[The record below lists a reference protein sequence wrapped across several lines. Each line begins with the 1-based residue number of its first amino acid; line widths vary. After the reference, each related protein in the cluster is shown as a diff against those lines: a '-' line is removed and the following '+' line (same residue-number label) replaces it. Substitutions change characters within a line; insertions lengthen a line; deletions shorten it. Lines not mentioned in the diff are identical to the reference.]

1 MEVYKKVDVEL
12 WVKLSLEA
20 QFHVD
25 MERIDWIEKDNFELI
40 LEHLELILLCVFY
53 TRARMCLNI
62 NNNLSLWLA
71 FSLSSSFS
79 KSAELSLPHH
89 KKL

>member
-1 MEVYKKVDVEL
+1 M
-12 WVKLSLEA
+12 EA

-62 NNNLSLWLA
+62 SNNLSL
-71 FSLSSSFS
+71 
-79 KSAELSLPHH
+79 
-89 KKL
+89 